1 MNTTPFRV
9 LLAAAAGLVIA
20 SAALAQQLDPRL
32 VNYADS
38 IFINANVVS
47 MDDVGINEQVGHTY
61 QAIAERGGRIMALGT
76 TEEIRK
82 LAGPQTKVFDVKG
95 RTIIPG
101 IIDTHSHPH
110 EYALEHWGPPLEG
123 DVSVEADA
131 DDDWPDIVQKTVDLV
146 AGLKAT
152 HKKGDWVFINW
163 PRRINVSDARTDK
176 TSDVALKVHRVL
188 TRQILD
194 KANTDQNIVVLG
206 NRGVVNTPAMEV
218 YHSYFGNEEYPDMDD
233 KDGIYL
239 SGSVVRVL
247 QGELTPIPLFMDVMQ
262 QEFLEW
268 TAYGITTFSSRI
280 GMYNQ
285 TAAILQ
291 MDRQG
296 RMPIRYAYALD
307 SYWFRTMPDMPL
319 FRTDLT
325 GTGSDWLWMNSISI
339 SSGDGAY
346 PLLATSIE
354 ARPEIKEREVLRD
367 RLKFIKQ
374 IAVRDLRWGNTHIA
388 GDRTL
393 EVALD
398 MLEQGSAEAGM
409 SLEKIQAK
417 RHTSDHCRVNP
428 RPEQLPR
435 LKKLG
440 VIMSCA
446 PKYITG
452 DGPDV
457 ARDYGKE
464 YLNWVVP
471 MKSII
476 DGGVRA
482 VFEIDTHAVAGE
494 GTFFH
499 IGQYVNRMG
508 GDGNVLGPAQRINRT
523 WALKTATSWAAYSL
537 FREDRLG
544 TLEEGKFADLIVLSK
559 NYFDTKAVP
568 DPMIKTVRPL
578 LTMIG
583 GHLRYVDT
591 AFAAEQKTQ
600 PAGIQPEQ
608 IVRQISEWEAEAA
621 AGGNVA
627 ATIAE

>member
-1 MNTTPFRV
+1 MFG
-9 LLAAAAGLVIA
+9 AGLFYAITGL
-20 SAALAQQLDPRL
+20 SQQLDSHI
-32 VNYADS
+32 VHYADS

-47 MDDVGINEQVGHTY
+47 MDDVGVNENVGKTY
-61 QAIAERGGRIMALGT
+61 QAIAERDGLILALGS

-82 LAGPQTKVFDVKG
+82 MAGPNTKIYDVKG

-131 DDDWPDIVQKTVDLV
+131 DDDWPDIVKKTVDLV

-163 PRRINVSDARTDK
+163 PRRINVSDERTDK

-285 TAAILQ
+285 TSAILQ

-307 SYWFRTMPDMPL
+307 SYWFRTMPDMPV

-325 GTGSDWLWMNSISI
+325 GTGSDWLWMNSVSI

-346 PLLATSIE
+346 PLLATTIE

-367 RLKFIKQ
+367 RLKFIKE
-374 IAVRDLRWGNTHIA
+374 IAVRGLRWGNTHIA

-398 MLEQGSAEAGM
+398 MIEQGSAEAGM
-409 SLEKIQAK
+409 TAEMIQAK

-457 ARDYGKE
+457 ARDYGDA

-482 VFEIDTHAVAGE
+482 VFEIDSHSVAGE
-494 GTFFH
+494 GVFFH
-499 IGQYVNRMG
+499 IGQYVNRI
-508 GDGNVLGPAQRINRT
+508 GDDGKVLAPAQKINRI

-537 FREDRLG
+537 FREHKLG
-544 TLEEGKFADLIVLSK
+544 TLEAGKFADIIVLNK
-559 NYFDTKAVP
+559 NYFDQKAVP
-568 DPMIKTVRPL
+568 DLMIKTVRPL
-578 LTMIG
+578 FTMIG
-583 GHLRYVDT
+583 GKVRFIDT
-591 AFAAEQKTQ
+591 VLAAELKTEE
-600 PAGIQPEQ
+600 AGIQPEQ
-608 IVRQISEWEAEAA
+608 VIKQISEWETEAA
-621 AGGNVA
+621 AGKVA
-627 ATIAE
+627 ANKVE